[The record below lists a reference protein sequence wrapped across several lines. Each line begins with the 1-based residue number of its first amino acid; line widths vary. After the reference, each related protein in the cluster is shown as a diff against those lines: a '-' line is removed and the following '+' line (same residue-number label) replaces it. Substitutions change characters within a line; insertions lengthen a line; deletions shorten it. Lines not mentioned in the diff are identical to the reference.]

1 MSLKIVNNGSWREL
15 LRLKRKTK
23 NERMMNSRSLRKL
36 KKNLPSTV
44 VKENNRRQRSFCI
57 LFFNDV
63 FFFRVIKTG
72 VEKIADE
79 NTF

>member
-63 FFFRVIKTG
+63 FFRVIKTG
-72 VEKIADE
+72 VEK
-79 NTF
+79 NC